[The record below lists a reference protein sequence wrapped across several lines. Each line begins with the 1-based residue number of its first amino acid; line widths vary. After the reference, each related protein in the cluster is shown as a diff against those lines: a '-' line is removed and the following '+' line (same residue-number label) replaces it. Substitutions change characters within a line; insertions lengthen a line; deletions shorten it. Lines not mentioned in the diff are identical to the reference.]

1 MNKAST
7 EGVGIFA
14 QHYPRVAAL
23 ITARAGSQA
32 NAMTA
37 AWHMPISY
45 NPPLYTVAIAPKRFT
60 YSLIAASHEFGV
72 NFMPADQ
79 AEVVAAVGG
88 THGAEIDKFHA
99 FQLSTD
105 KPLKTEVPILR
116 TSYAAY
122 ECKVIDDRV
131 YGDHRLLI
139 GEIVLRDLPLEQIR
153 SKRIQVDYVID
164 ANGMVTATA
173 TDLVSGRQNS
183 VSVDY
188 KKGIKAKDKPRAA

>member
-1 MNKAST
+1 MNKTRT

-23 ITARAGSQA
+23 ITARAGSQV
-32 NAMTA
+32 NVMTA
-37 AWHMPISY
+37 AWHMPVSY

-72 NFMPADQ
+72 NFMPSDQ

-88 THGAEIDKFHA
+88 THGTEINKFRA
-99 FQLSTD
+99 FQLGTD

-139 GEIVLRDLPLEQIR
+139 GEIVAVHWLKEVFMEDGSLDLTKISPTLYLGNEHYVSTESGTIRTLER
-153 SKRIQVDYVID
+153 EFCID
-164 ANGMVTATA
+164 R
-173 TDLVSGRQNS
+173 L
-183 VSVDY
+183 
-188 KKGIKAKDKPRAA
+188 IAK

>member
-37 AWHMPISY
+37 ACHMPVSY
-45 NPPLYTVAIAPKRFT
+45 NPPLYTVAVAPKRFT

-72 NFMPADQ
+72 NFMPSDQ

-88 THGAEIDKFHA
+88 THGAEFDKFRA
-99 FQLSTD
+99 FQLGTD

-139 GEIVLRDLPLEQIR
+139 GEIVAVHWLKEVFMEDGSLDLTKISPILYLGNEHYVSTESGTIRTLER
-153 SKRIQVDYVID
+153 EFCID
-164 ANGMVTATA
+164 R
-173 TDLVSGRQNS
+173 L
-183 VSVDY
+183 
-188 KKGIKAKDKPRAA
+188 IAK